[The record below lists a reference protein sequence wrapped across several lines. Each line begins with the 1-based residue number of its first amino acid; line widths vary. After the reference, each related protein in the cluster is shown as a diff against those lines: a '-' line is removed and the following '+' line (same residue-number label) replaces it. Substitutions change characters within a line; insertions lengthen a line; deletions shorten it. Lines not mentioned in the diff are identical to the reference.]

1 MLLLL
6 VFLHLCYRNKYTDS
20 SKIRW
25 MSEVK
30 KSKQIAKVNFA
41 IFSMN
46 VNGAS
51 LRLYVTF
58 AFNLPLS
65 VYLLLG
71 HSFTLLSISLA
82 FRASPLEFCLFL
94 DPHLPSFCNSL
105 KITIN
110 VVNLHHKNPNVQHM
124 VESLIISSFE
134 LISNALK
141 SKQIHFIYIFNP

>member
-1 MLLLL
+1 M
-6 VFLHLCYRNKYTDS
+6 HLCYRNKYTDS

-46 VNGAS
+46 INGAS

-58 AFNLPLS
+58 AFNLPLA

-71 HSFTLLSISLA
+71 HSFTLLQ
-82 FRASPLEFCLFL
+82 FL
-94 DPHLPSFCNSL
+94 LLSGPVLLNFAY
-105 KITIN
+105 
-110 VVNLHHKNPNVQHM
+110 
-124 VESLIISSFE
+124 F
-134 LISNALK
+134 
-141 SKQIHFIYIFNP
+141 

>member
-6 VFLHLCYRNKYTDS
+6 VFMHLCYRNKYTDS

-124 VESLIISSFE
+124 VESLTISSFE